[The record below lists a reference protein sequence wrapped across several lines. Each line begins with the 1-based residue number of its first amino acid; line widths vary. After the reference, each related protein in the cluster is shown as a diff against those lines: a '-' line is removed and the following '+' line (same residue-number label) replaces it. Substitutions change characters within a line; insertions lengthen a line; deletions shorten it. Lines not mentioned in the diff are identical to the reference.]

1 MLNNFHYFLYNNDL
15 NDYLNCYSTFLMTQK
30 DLKKNILNHRMNFLI
45 NYYISNLNNNS
56 IKKYKLIEYYTRS
69 YKDNYLM
76 NNLKKRNEMNGNE
89 MNDYIEK
96 RDDDVED
103 HYKYM
108 FINPPPKPEID
119 YDELDRQY
127 LIKLELEE
135 QEKYDM
141 ENNDEYDDYEDDIYD
156 DDYEELDNDYE
167 YNDDEYIY
175 EY

>member
-1 MLNNFHYFLYNNDL
+1 
-15 NDYLNCYSTFLMTQK
+15 
-30 DLKKNILNHRMNFLI
+30 
-45 NYYISNLNNNS
+45 
-56 IKKYKLIEYYTRS
+56 
-69 YKDNYLM
+69 
-76 NNLKKRNEMNGNE
+76 MNGNE

>member
-1 MLNNFHYFLYNNDL
+1 
-15 NDYLNCYSTFLMTQK
+15 MTRK
-30 DLKKNILNHRMNFLI
+30 DLKNNILNHRMNFLI
-45 NYYISNLNNNS
+45 NYYITTLNNNS

-76 NNLKKRNEMNGNE
+76 NNLKKRNEMNGNEMNGNE

-141 ENNDEYDDYEDDIYD
+141 ENYDDYDDYEDDNYE
-156 DDYEELDNDYE
+156 DDYEELDNEYD